1 MPIMCLLQ
9 FSLPGNMPIQLSNMK
24 PNCERFY
31 KKNSE
36 LVRMHPNK
44 KWNIIDSMVIPSVLQ
59 HRVERSLIVSVK
71 PSTSPDSH
79 IDLADI
85 SLDQDQKALDAFLQT
100 DTDTGKY
107 ESSCTRS
114 SWEH

>member
-44 KWNIIDSMVIPSVLQ
+44 KWNIIDSMVIPSVCCTACWGILQ
-59 HRVERSLIVSVK
+59 GIQKMSLLNQFPMCVNEICFRGLLK
-71 PSTSPDSH
+71 MIPMQN
-79 IDLADI
+79 IL
-85 SLDQDQKALDAFLQT
+85 
-100 DTDTGKY
+100 
-107 ESSCTRS
+107 
-114 SWEH
+114 